1 MLAAMSE
8 PAVVARG
15 LRKRYG
21 EVEALRGIDLTV
33 ARGEIFAL
41 LGPNGAGKTTAV
53 EILEGHRTRSSGDV
67 SVLGM
72 DPERGG
78 TRLRERIGIVL
89 QETGVD
95 PYLTAREA
103 VSMFRGYYPRPRET
117 DEVLEAVGLADRAD
131 ERITRLS
138 GGQRRRLDVALAL
151 VGDPEVL
158 FLDEPT
164 TGFDPSARR
173 GAWRMIRSLRSG
185 GTTIFLT
192 THYMEEA
199 QELADRAAI
208 LAGGRIVAEGK
219 PEELTR
225 GGDATRIRYRGT
237 PPPFAPEGSV
247 TDGIVEISTSDA
259 ARDLHRLTAWALEAG
274 EALDGLEV
282 RPRSLED
289 VYLQL
294 TGEGA

>member
-1 MLAAMSE
+1 MSE

-225 GGDATRIRYRGT
+225 GGDTTRIRYRGS
-237 PPPFAPEGSV
+237 PPPFAPQASV
-247 TDGIVEISTSDA
+247 SGGMVEISTSDA
-259 ARDLHRLTAWALEAG
+259 VRDLHRLTAWALEAG

>member
-95 PYLTAREA
+95 PYL
-103 VSMFRGYYPRPRET
+103 
-117 DEVLEAVGLADRAD
+117 
-131 ERITRLS
+131 
-138 GGQRRRLDVALAL
+138 
-151 VGDPEVL
+151 
-158 FLDEPT
+158 
-164 TGFDPSARR
+164 
-173 GAWRMIRSLRSG
+173 SL
-185 GTTIFLT
+185 I
-192 THYMEEA
+192 H
-199 QELADRAAI
+199 I
-208 LAGGRIVAEGK
+208 
-219 PEELTR
+219 
-225 GGDATRIRYRGT
+225 
-237 PPPFAPEGSV
+237 
-247 TDGIVEISTSDA
+247 
-259 ARDLHRLTAWALEAG
+259 
-274 EALDGLEV
+274 
-282 RPRSLED
+282 
-289 VYLQL
+289 
-294 TGEGA
+294 